1 MARVEKILF
10 TLFILLLLSWAVYVA
25 REWSL
30 RASIIVLL
38 LGSVGVILSLVQ
50 LISDLVPKRAGSA
63 DPEGIAFDA
72 PALKSESRWGNLE
85 IWGWILG
92 LYAAIHLIGFPAAVL
107 LFVFAYA
114 RIYGGTWRLSLILAA
129 VGWGFLY
136 GLFEEI
142 LHVPWPESLLKMLL

>member
-25 REWSL
+25 WEWSL
-30 RASIIVLL
+30 RASIIVLV
-38 LGSVGVILSLVQ
+38 LGSVGVVLVLVQ
-50 LISDLVPKRAGSA
+50 LIFDIVPKWAGSVE
-63 DPEGIAFDA
+63 PEEIAFDA
-72 PALKSESRWGNLE
+72 PALKPEGRWGNVE

-92 LYAAIHLIGFPAAVL
+92 FYMAIHLIGFPAAVP

-114 RIYGGTWRLSLILAA
+114 KIYGASWRLSLILAA